1 MKLDIG
7 MRKAV
12 TVLLLFIIEVVM
24 RLIRL
29 KEVLNKTGLSK
40 ATLYRLISD
49 GQFPTSI
56 KIAYRA
62 VGWEESLVDE
72 WLRSKVS
79 RSNFEQDKAEIKNS
93 PHYVHVGRRVDSF
106 AIY

>member
-1 MKLDIG
+1 
-7 MRKAV
+7 
-12 TVLLLFIIEVVM
+12 M

-40 ATLYRLISD
+40 ATLYRLIANH
-49 GQFPTSI
+49 QFPHSVQLSMRTV
-56 KIAYRA
+56 A
-62 VGWEESLVDE
+62 WEESLIDE
-72 WLRSKVS
+72 WLLSKVS

-93 PHYVHVGRRVDSF
+93 PHYVHVGRRIDPF